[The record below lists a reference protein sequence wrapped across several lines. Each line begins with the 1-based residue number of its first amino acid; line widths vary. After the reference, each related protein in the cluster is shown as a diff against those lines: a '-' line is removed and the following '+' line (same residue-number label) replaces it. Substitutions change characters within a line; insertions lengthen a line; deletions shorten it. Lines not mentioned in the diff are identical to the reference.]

1 MIEVEIDDTNARQ
14 LLNELKTRLGDLGP
28 VLEAVGQ
35 IIQSGTQQR
44 FVDQQ
49 GPDGQA
55 WAPLSAVTLDR
66 RRKAGRGA
74 QILRDTGRL
83 MNSISY
89 RVSGESVSVF
99 TNVIYAGT
107 QQFGAKKG
115 AYGRTRRGAPIP
127 WGNVPA
133 RPFLGYSVEDNEAVI
148 EVLQGYLQ
156 ANQPPSWWR
165 RIVDRIV
172 RLFRP

>member
-1 MIEVEIDDTNARQ
+1 MIEVEMDSAEARQ

-35 IIQSGTQQR
+35 ITQSGTQQR
-44 FVDQQ
+44 FVDQR

-55 WAPLSAVTLDR
+55 WAPLSAVTLAR

-89 RVSGESVSVF
+89 RVGGESVSVF

-107 QQFGAKKG
+107 HQYGARKG

-127 WGNVPA
+127 WGHIPA
-133 RPFLGYSVEDNEAVI
+133 RPFLGYSSEDNEAVI

-156 ANQPPSWWR
+156 ANQPLSWWR
-165 RIVDRIV
+165 RLVARIV
-172 RLFRP
+172 GFFR

>member
-1 MIEVEIDDTNARQ
+1 MIGVDINDQEARD
-14 LLNELKTRLGDLGP
+14 LINELKRRMGNLTP
-28 VLEAVGQ
+28 VMEAVGQ

-44 FVDQQ
+44 FVDQR
-49 GPDGQA
+49 GPDGSPWDA
-55 WAPLSAVTLDR
+55 LSPVTLAR

-89 RVSGESVSVF
+89 KVTGDSVKVF

-107 QQFGAKKG
+107 QQLGARQG
-115 AYGRTRRGAPIP
+115 AYRASPPVP
-127 WGNVPA
+127 WGNIPA
-133 RPFLGYSVEDNEAVI
+133 RPFLGYSADDNAAVI

-156 ANQPPSWWR
+156 ANQPLSWWQRLVSRFR
-165 RIVDRIV
+165 RI
-172 RLFRP
+172 FT

>member
-1 MIEVEIDDTNARQ
+1 MIEVEINDQSSRD
-14 LLNELKTRLGDLGP
+14 LINELKRRMGNLTP
-28 VLEAVGQ
+28 VMEAVGQ

-49 GPDGQA
+49 APDGSP
-55 WAPLSAVTLDR
+55 WAALSPLTLER

-89 RVSGESVSVF
+89 KVAGDSVKVF
-99 TNVIYAGT
+99 TNVVYAGT
-107 QQFGAKKG
+107 HQLGARQG
-115 AYGRTRRGAPIP
+115 DYRASPPIP

-133 RPFLGYSVEDNEAVI
+133 RPFMGYSASDEDAVLEI
-148 EVLQGYLQ
+148 LQGYLQ
-156 ANQPPSWWR
+156 ANQPLSWWQ
-165 RIVDRIV
+165 
-172 RLFRP
+172 RLVARLKRFFA